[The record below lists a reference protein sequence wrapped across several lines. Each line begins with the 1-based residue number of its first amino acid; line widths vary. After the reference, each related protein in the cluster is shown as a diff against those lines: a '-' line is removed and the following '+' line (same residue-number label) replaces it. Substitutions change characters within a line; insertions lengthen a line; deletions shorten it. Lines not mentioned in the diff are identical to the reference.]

1 MNLLGVNGMNKI
13 CERVEKDGIMYLED
27 YRLKK
32 SLPYIKGRLKDLN
45 TAILTSGGL
54 GELVGCISIDLYE
67 YDVLSLSIRMV
78 EVENRMLLA

>member
-1 MNLLGVNGMNKI
+1 MNKI
-13 CERVEKDGIMYLED
+13 CERVEKDGVMYLED

-32 SLPYIKGRLKDLN
+32 ALPYIKGRLKDLN

>member
-1 MNLLGVNGMNKI
+1 MEVDRINKI

-32 SLPYIKGRLKDLN
+32 ALPYIKGKLKDLD

-54 GELVGCISIDLYE
+54 GELIGCISLDLYE
-67 YDVLSLSIRMV
+67 YDCAIV
-78 EVENRMLLA
+78 EYKNNRGGKSYAFGLA

>member
-1 MNLLGVNGMNKI
+1 MNKI